1 MTAEYE
7 YDLVVIGSGPA
18 GQHAA
23 IQAAKLGKR
32 VVVIERRKGVGGV
45 SVHLGTL
52 PSKTFREA
60 VSSLKRGTVQ
70 RSLEAVGADPIRMTM
85 PMLLERVVSVIQE
98 EQQLIRANLLRNDIQ
113 ILHGF
118 ASFVDANTIAVDSTD
133 GDRRITT
140 AFTLLACG
148 TRPVFPPGCPDE
160 CNEPR
165 PILLT
170 SDTIGSLAEIPRTMI
185 VVGGGVIG
193 IEYASFFAELGT
205 KVTLVERTDRPISF
219 MDHETVDEMIHQMR
233 TKEVLFRCNESVTKI
248 AVIEETPRR
257 VLVEL
262 ESGKRM
268 TADVAL
274 ICAGRQGCTEGL
286 YLESAGLAADNRG
299 RIQVDDH
306 YRTSVACIYAA
317 GDLIG
322 FPALAA
328 TSAAQGRI
336 AACHMFGAPVSL
348 MGDDY
353 PYGIYAIPE
362 LSSAGASEQK
372 LTAAKIPY
380 EIGVARYSEIARGKI
395 AATGEGYLK
404 LIFHR
409 DTRKLLGVHILGSS
423 ATELVHIGQAVVRL
437 NGDLDFFLS
446 NVFNYPTYAE
456 CYKVAAY
463 NAYNNLRNNASIPT
477 NA

>member
-1 MTAEYE
+1 MDSAYE
-7 YDLVVIGSGPA
+7 FDLVVIGSGPA
-18 GQHAA
+18 GQNAA
-23 IQAAKLGKR
+23 IQAAKLDKR
-32 VVVIERRKGVGGV
+32 VALIERRKGVGGV

-60 VSSLKRGTVQ
+60 VFSLKRATVR
-70 RSLEAVGADPIRMTM
+70 RSLEAAGADPIQMTM
-85 PMLLERVVSVIQE
+85 PMLLERVSSVIQE
-98 EQQLIRANLLRNDIQ
+98 EQQLIRSNLLRNGIK
-113 ILHGF
+113 IFSGF
-118 ASFVDANTIAVDSTD
+118 ASFIDANTIAVDSPE
-133 GDRRITT
+133 GDRQITT
-140 AFTLLACG
+140 SFTLLACG
-148 TRPVFPPGCPDE
+148 TKPVIPAGCPDQS
-160 CNEPR
+160 NEEH

-170 SDTIGSLAEIPRTMI
+170 SDNVFSLGNIPRTMI

-193 IEYASFFAELGT
+193 IEYASFFATLGT
-205 KVTLVERTDRPISF
+205 KVTLIERADRPISF
-219 MDHETVDEMIHQMR
+219 MDHETVDEMIHDMR
-233 TKEVLFRCNESVTKI
+233 THDMIFRCNENVTKI
-248 AVIEETPRR
+248 AIVEESPRR

-274 ICAGRQGCTEGL
+274 ICSGRQGCTEGL
-286 YLESAGLAADNRG
+286 HLDCAGLEADSRG
-299 RIQVDDH
+299 RIKVDAQ
-306 YRTSVACIYAA
+306 YRTIVPSIFAA

-336 AACHMFGAPVSL
+336 AACVMFDNPVSP
-348 MGDDY
+348 MGEDY
-353 PYGIYAIPE
+353 PYGIYSIPE
-362 LSSAGASEQK
+362 MSSAGASEQK
-372 LTAAKIPY
+372 LTEDKVPY

-395 AATGEGYLK
+395 AETSDGFLK

-409 DTRKLLGVHILGSS
+409 ETQVLLGVHILGSN

-437 NGDLDFFLS
+437 KGGLDFFLT

-463 NAYNNLRNNASIPT
+463 NAYNNLRNNSVGC
-477 NA
+477 